1 MKYESGQK
9 IYFQFHPRY
18 EDDTWYPGTILQK
31 DSDTRCY
38 EIVVD
43 KHWRHYFAPPERI
56 KIREENLNESVVWE
70 QLWKA
75 AHYC

>member
-31 DSDTRCY
+31 DNDTKCY

-56 KIREENLNESVVWE
+56 KAREENLNETN
-70 QLWKA
+70 L
-75 AHYC
+75 